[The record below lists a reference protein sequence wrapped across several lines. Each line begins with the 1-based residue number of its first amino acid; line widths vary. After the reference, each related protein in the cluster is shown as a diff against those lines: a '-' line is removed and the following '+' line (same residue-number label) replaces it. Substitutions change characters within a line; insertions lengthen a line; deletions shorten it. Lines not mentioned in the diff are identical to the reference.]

1 MRSPFSACH
10 LLPEWFAMKLFMVDK
25 GSLRPSRMS
34 KELLFGL
41 CQGTSGFQTT
51 VLSAWLLGVMTSHE
65 RNEVIHAVRL
75 AGVHLI

>member
-1 MRSPFSACH
+1 MI
-10 LLPEWFAMKLFMVDK
+10 DK

-34 KELLFGL
+34 KELLFEL

-51 VLSAWLLGVMTSHE
+51 VLGAVLLGVMTPHE
-65 RNEVIHAVRL
+65 RNEAIHAVRL

>member
-1 MRSPFSACH
+1 
-10 LLPEWFAMKLFMVDK
+10 MVGK

-34 KELLFGL
+34 KEFLFEL

-51 VLSAWLLGVMTSHE
+51 VLGAGLLGVMTPNE
-65 RNEVIHAVRL
+65 RNKAIHAVRL